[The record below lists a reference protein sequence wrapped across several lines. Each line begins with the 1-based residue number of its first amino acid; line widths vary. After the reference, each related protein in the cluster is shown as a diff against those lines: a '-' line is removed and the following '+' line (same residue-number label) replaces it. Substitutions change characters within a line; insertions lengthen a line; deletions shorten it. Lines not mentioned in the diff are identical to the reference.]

1 MRRALLGAVAAVA
14 AAAAACGSSVDLG
27 QSCSMNVSV
36 NGGAQ
41 QTVSCF
47 AAGAFAP
54 TTGNAVSIAMTGALA
69 NVQAAQFAMTL
80 PSAPSAGTYTATTA
94 NVTTSAGQVQTTGG
108 ALYTQSKAPS
118 VGTFSVVLTSVNGV
132 SANGQTAYFLHGTA
146 TVTLAGQ
153 GTGAPGTAT
162 ITATF

>member
-1 MRRALLGAVAAVA
+1 MRRVLVSAVAA
-14 AAAAACGSSVDLG
+14 AAAAACGSGVDLS
-27 QSCSMNVSV
+27 QNCSMNVSV

-54 TTGNAVSIAMTGALA
+54 STGNAVSIAMTGALA
-69 NVQAAQFAMTL
+69 SVQAAQFAMTL
-80 PSAPSAGTYTATTA
+80 PSAPSVRTYTATGAEVTA
-94 NVTTSAGQVQTTGG
+94 SAGQVQTTG
-108 ALYTQSKAPS
+108 ALYTQSKAGA

-153 GTGAPGTAT
+153 GTAAPSTAT

>member
-1 MRRALLGAVAAVA
+1 MNRVLVSALAAAAV
-14 AAAAACGSSVDLG
+14 AAAACGSSVDLS
-27 QSCSMNVSV
+27 QNCSMNISV

-41 QTVSCF
+41 QSVSCF

-54 TTGNAVSIAMTGALA
+54 STGNAVSIAMTGALA
-69 NVQAAQFAMTL
+69 NVQDAQFAMTL
-80 PSAPSAGTYTATTA
+80 PSAPSVRTYTATGAEVTA
-94 NVTTSAGQVQTTGG
+94 AAGQLHTATG
-108 ALYTQSKAPS
+108 ALYTQSKAGS

-146 TVTLAGQ
+146 TITLAGQ
-153 GTGAPGTAT
+153 SGAPGAAT

>member
-1 MRRALLGAVAAVA
+1 VSAVVAAS
-14 AAAAACGSSVDLG
+14 AAACGSSVDLS

-54 TTGNAVSIAMTGALA
+54 GTGNAVSIAMTGALA
-69 NVQAAQFAMTL
+69 NVQAAQFGMTL
-80 PSAPSAGTYTATTA
+80 PSAPSARTYAA
-94 NVTTSAGQVQTTGG
+94 ADVTTSVGQVQTTAG
-108 ALYTQSKAPS
+108 ALYTQSKAGTI
-118 VGTFSVVLTSVNGV
+118 GTFSVVLTSVNGV

-153 GTGAPGTAT
+153 SGAPGTAT

>member
-1 MRRALLGAVAAVA
+1 MRRALLSAVA
-14 AAAAACGSSVDLG
+14 AAAAAGAACGSTVDLG
-27 QSCSMNVSV
+27 QNCSMKVSV

-54 TTGNAVSIAMTGALA
+54 STGNAVSIAMTGALA
-69 NVQAAQFAMTL
+69 DVQAAQFAMTL
-80 PSAPSAGTYTATTA
+80 PSAPSARTYGAADVSTA
-94 NVTTSAGQVQTTGG
+94 VGQVQTAGG
-108 ALYTQSKAPS
+108 ALYLQNKFGSI
-118 VGTFSVVLTSVNGV
+118 GTFSVVLTNVSSA
-132 SANGQTAYFLHGTA
+132 SANGQTAYFLHGSA

-153 GTGAPGTAT
+153 SGAPGTAT

>member
-1 MRRALLGAVAAVA
+1 MRRALLGAVAAA
-14 AAAAACGSSVDLG
+14 AAVAACGSSLDLG
-27 QSCSMNVSV
+27 QSCSMKVSV

-54 TTGNAVSIAMTGALA
+54 ASGNAVSIAMTGALA
-69 NVQAAQFAMTL
+69 NVQAAQFGMTL
-80 PSAPSAGTYTATTA
+80 PSAPSVRTYAA
-94 NVTTSAGQVQTTGG
+94 ADVIMSVGQVQTTAG
-108 ALYTQSKAPS
+108 ALYTQSKAGT
-118 VGTFSVVLTSVNGV
+118 VGTFSVVLTSVESL

-153 GTGAPGTAT
+153 SGAPGTAT

>member
-14 AAAAACGSSVDLG
+14 AAAAACGSGIDLG

-36 NGGAQ
+36 NGGAP

-54 TTGNAVSIAMTGALA
+54 TTGNAVSIAMSSPPA
-69 NVQAAQFAMTL
+69 NLQAAQFAMTL
-80 PSAPSAGTYTATTA
+80 PSAPTAGTYAA
-94 NVTTSAGQVQTTGG
+94 GNVTTSVGQVQTTAG
-108 ALYTQSKAPS
+108 AVYTQSKAGPI
-118 VGTFSVVLTSVNGV
+118 GTFSVVLTSVNGV

-153 GTGAPGTAT
+153 GSAAPGTAT